1 MRERMTAVRASVAD
15 IIRGTY
21 NEEDGH
27 HVVSPQGVELRRVV
41 LVGFIVRQYVGQGSF
56 ASITIDDGTETIR
69 AKAWGETQSLE
80 QVETNTLA
88 MIVGKVREYE
98 GEVYIVPEIVR
109 TLDDANYMTLHQL
122 ERYRAILTR
131 SGIST
136 PSESE
141 SMGDVQETLKPV
153 KSKSSTPAKKPKS
166 PRTLATKIL
175 QFIRENVSPD
185 GVYLQDIVS
194 CFEKQGSS
202 KSAITLKVI
211 DLMDKQKIRE
221 VKIGYYLPIDT

>member
-15 IIRGTY
+15 IVHGTY
-21 NEEDGH
+21 SEEDGH

-80 QVETNTLA
+80 QVEANTLA

-109 TLDDANYMTLHQL
+109 SLDDANYMTLHQL
-122 ERYRAILTR
+122 ERYRAIFTR

-136 PSESE
+136 PGENESVD
-141 SMGDVQETLKPV
+141 DVQETLKPA
-153 KSKSSTPAKKPKS
+153 KSKSSGSTKKSKS
-166 PRTLATKIL
+166 PGTLSTQIL
-175 QFIRENVSPD
+175 RFIQESVSPD

-194 CFEKQGSS
+194 HFEKQGSS

-211 DLMDKQKIRE
+211 DLMDQQKVRE
-221 VKIGYYLPIDT
+221 VKIGYYLPIDA

>member
-141 SMGDVQETLKPV
+141 SMGDVQETLKPA
-153 KSKSSTPAKKPKS
+153 KSKSSAPAKKPKS

>member
-15 IIRGTY
+15 IVHGTY
-21 NEEDGH
+21 SEEDGH

-80 QVETNTLA
+80 QVEANTLA

-109 TLDDANYMTLHQL
+109 SLDDANYMTLHQL
-122 ERYRAILTR
+122 ERYRAIFTR

-136 PSESE
+136 PGENESVD
-141 SMGDVQETLKPV
+141 DVQETLKPA
-153 KSKSSTPAKKPKS
+153 KSKSSASTKKSKS
-166 PRTLATKIL
+166 PGTLSTQIL
-175 QFIRENVSPD
+175 RFIQENVSPD
-185 GVYLQDIVS
+185 GVYLQKIVS
-194 CFEKQGSS
+194 HFEKQGSS

-211 DLMDKQKIRE
+211 DLMDQQKVRE
-221 VKIGYYLPIDT
+221 VKIGYYLPIDA

>member
-1 MRERMTAVRASVAD
+1 MTAVRASVAD
-15 IIRGTY
+15 IVHGTY
-21 NEEDGH
+21 SEEDGH

-41 LVGFIVRQYVGQGSF
+41 LVGFIVNQYVGQGSF

-88 MIVGKVREYE
+88 MVVGKVREYE
-98 GEVYIVPEIVR
+98 GEIYIVPEIVHP
-109 TLDDANYMTLHQL
+109 LDDANYITLHQL
-122 ERYRAILTR
+122 ERYRAIFTR

-136 PSESE
+136 PGEKE
-141 SMGDVQETLKPV
+141 SMDDVQETLKPA
-153 KSKSSTPAKKPKS
+153 KSKSSASTRKSKS
-166 PRTLATKIL
+166 PGTLSTQIL
-175 QFIRENVSPD
+175 RFIKENVSTD

-194 CFEKQGSS
+194 HFEKKGSS

-211 DLMDKQKIRE
+211 DLMDKQKVRE
-221 VKIGYYLPIDT
+221 VKIGYYLPIDA

>member
-21 NEEDGH
+21 SEEDGH

-41 LVGFIVRQYVGQGSF
+41 LVGFIVNQYVGQGSF

-109 TLDDANYMTLHQL
+109 PLDDANYMTLHQL
-122 ERYRAILTR
+122 ERYRAIFTR

-136 PSESE
+136 PGENE
-141 SMGDVQETLKPV
+141 SMDDVQETLNPA
-153 KSKSSTPAKKPKS
+153 KSKSSGSTKKSKS
-166 PRTLATKIL
+166 PGTLSTQIL
-175 QFIRENVSPD
+175 RFIQENVSPD
-185 GVYLQDIVS
+185 GVYLADIVS
-194 CFEKQGSS
+194 HFEKQGSS

-211 DLMDKQKIRE
+211 DLMDQQKVRE
-221 VKIGYYLPIDT
+221 VKIGYYLPIDA

>member
-1 MRERMTAVRASVAD
+1 MTAVRASVAD

>member
-15 IIRGTY
+15 IVHGTY
-21 NEEDGH
+21 SEEDGH

-69 AKAWGETQSLE
+69 AKAWDEVQLLE
-80 QVETNTLA
+80 QVEANTLA

-109 TLDDANYMTLHQL
+109 PLDDANYMTLHQL
-122 ERYRAILTR
+122 ERYRAIFTR

-136 PSESE
+136 PGENESVD
-141 SMGDVQETLKPV
+141 DVQETLKPA
-153 KSKSSTPAKKPKS
+153 KSKSSASTKKSKS
-166 PRTLATKIL
+166 PGTLSTQIL
-175 QFIRENVSPD
+175 RFIQENVSPD
-185 GVYLQDIVS
+185 GVYLADIVS
-194 CFEKQGSS
+194 HFEKQGSS

-211 DLMDKQKIRE
+211 DLMDQQKVRE
-221 VKIGYYLPIDT
+221 VKIGYYLPIDA

>member
-15 IIRGTY
+15 IIHGTY
-21 NEEDGH
+21 IEEDGH

-109 TLDDANYMTLHQL
+109 PLDDANYMTLHQL

-141 SMGDVQETLKPV
+141 SMGDVQETLKPTR
-153 KSKSSTPAKKPKS
+153 SKGSASTSKPKS
-166 PRTLATKIL
+166 PRTLAKKIL
-175 QFIRENVSPD
+175 RFIQENVSPD

-194 CFEKQGSS
+194 HFEKKGSS

-211 DLMDKQKIRE
+211 DLMDQQKIRE

>member
-15 IIRGTY
+15 IIHGTY
-21 NEEDGH
+21 SEEDGH

-41 LVGFIVRQYVGQGSF
+41 LVGFIVKQYIGQGSF

-69 AKAWGETQSLE
+69 AKTWGETQSLE
-80 QVETNTLA
+80 QAEPNTLA

-98 GEVYIVPEIVR
+98 GEVYIVPEIVHP
-109 TLDDANYMTLHQL
+109 LDDANYITLHQL
-122 ERYRAILTR
+122 ERYKAILTL

-136 PSESE
+136 PSEE
-141 SMGDVQETLKPV
+141 SMDDVQETLKPA
-153 KSKSSTPAKKPKS
+153 KSKSSASKKKSKS
-166 PRTLATKIL
+166 PGTLSKQIL
-175 QFIRENVSPD
+175 RFIKKNVSPD

-194 CFEKQGSS
+194 HFEKKGSS

-211 DLMDKQKIRE
+211 DLMDQQKVRE
-221 VKIGYYLPIDT
+221 VKIGYYLPIDA

>member
-1 MRERMTAVRASVAD
+1 MTAVRASVAD
-15 IIRGTY
+15 IVHGTY
-21 NEEDGH
+21 SEEDGH

-69 AKAWGETQSLE
+69 AKVWGETQSLE

-98 GEVYIVPEIVR
+98 SEVYIVPEIVHP
-109 TLDDANYMTLHQL
+109 LDDANYMTLHQL
-122 ERYRAILTR
+122 ERYRSILTR

-136 PSESE
+136 PGEKA
-141 SMGDVQETLKPV
+141 SMDDVQETLKPA
-153 KSKSSTPAKKPKS
+153 KSKSSVSTRKSKS
-166 PRTLATKIL
+166 PGTLSTQIL
-175 QFIRENVSPD
+175 RFIQESVSPD

-194 CFEKQGSS
+194 HFEKQGSS

-211 DLMDKQKIRE
+211 DLMDQQKVRE
-221 VKIGYYLPIDT
+221 VKIGYYLPIDA

>member
-1 MRERMTAVRASVAD
+1 MLERMTAVRASVAD

-21 NEEDGH
+21 SEEDGH

-41 LVGFIVRQYVGQGSF
+41 LVGFIINQYVSQGSF

-88 MIVGKVREYE
+88 MIVGKIREYE

-109 TLDDANYMTLHQL
+109 SLDDANYITLHQL
-122 ERYRAILTR
+122 ERYRAIFTR

-136 PSESE
+136 PGETESV
-141 SMGDVQETLKPV
+141 GDVQETLKPA
-153 KSKSSTPAKKPKS
+153 KSKSSASTKKSKS
-166 PRTLATKIL
+166 IGTLSTQIL
-175 QFIRENVSPD
+175 RFIQENVSPD
-185 GVYLQDIVS
+185 GVYLADIVS
-194 CFEKQGSS
+194 HFEKQGSS

-211 DLMDKQKIRE
+211 DLMDQQKVRE
-221 VKIGYYLPIDT
+221 VKIGYYLPIGA

>member
-15 IIRGTY
+15 IVHGTY
-21 NEEDGH
+21 SEEDGH

-41 LVGFIVRQYVGQGSF
+41 LVGFIVRQYVGQGGF
-56 ASITIDDGTETIR
+56 VIITIDDGTETIT
-69 AKAWGETQSLE
+69 AKSWGETQSLE

-88 MIVGKVREYE
+88 MIVGKLREYE

-109 TLDDANYMTLHQL
+109 PLDDANYMTLHQL
-122 ERYRAILTR
+122 ERYRAIFTR

-136 PSESE
+136 PGETE
-141 SMGDVQETLKPV
+141 SMDDVQETLKPA
-153 KSKSSTPAKKPKS
+153 KSKSSASTKKSKS
-166 PRTLATKIL
+166 PGTLSTQIL
-175 QFIRENVSPD
+175 RFIQENVSPD

-194 CFEKQGSS
+194 HFEKQGSS

-211 DLMDKQKIRE
+211 DLMDQQKVRE
-221 VKIGYYLPIDT
+221 VKIGYY

>member
-1 MRERMTAVRASVAD
+1 MTAVRASVAD
-15 IIRGTY
+15 IIHGTY
-21 NEEDGH
+21 SEEDGH

-41 LVGFIVRQYVGQGSF
+41 LVGFIVNQYVGQGSF

-88 MIVGKVREYE
+88 MVVGKVREYE
-98 GEVYIVPEIVR
+98 GEIYIVPEIVHP
-109 TLDDANYMTLHQL
+109 LDDANYITLHQL
-122 ERYRAILTR
+122 ERYRAIFTR

-136 PSESE
+136 PGEKE
-141 SMGDVQETLKPV
+141 SMDDVQETLKPA
-153 KSKSSTPAKKPKS
+153 KSKSSASTRKSKS
-166 PRTLATKIL
+166 PGTLSTQIL
-175 QFIRENVSPD
+175 RFIKENVSTD

-194 CFEKQGSS
+194 HFEKKGSS

-211 DLMDKQKIRE
+211 DLMDKQKVRE
-221 VKIGYYLPIDT
+221 VKIGYYLPIDA

>member
-15 IIRGTY
+15 IIHGTY
-21 NEEDGH
+21 SEEDGH

-41 LVGFIVRQYVGQGSF
+41 LVGFIVKQYIGQGSF

-80 QVETNTLA
+80 QAEPNTLA

-98 GEVYIVPEIVR
+98 GEVYIVPEIVHP
-109 TLDDANYMTLHQL
+109 LDDANYITLHQL
-122 ERYRAILTR
+122 ERYKAILTL

-136 PSESE
+136 PSEE
-141 SMGDVQETLKPV
+141 SMDDVQEPLKPA
-153 KSKSSTPAKKPKS
+153 KSKSSASKKKSKS
-166 PRTLATKIL
+166 PGTLSKQIL
-175 QFIRENVSPD
+175 RFIKKNVSPD

-194 CFEKQGSS
+194 HFEKKGSS

-211 DLMDKQKIRE
+211 DLMDQQKVRE
-221 VKIGYYLPIDT
+221 VKIGYYLPIDA

>member
-1 MRERMTAVRASVAD
+1 MRERMTAVRTSVAD
-15 IIRGTY
+15 IVRGTY
-21 NEEDGH
+21 NEENGH
-27 HVVSPQGVELRRVV
+27 HVMSPQGVELRRVV

-109 TLDDANYMTLHQL
+109 HLDDANYMTLHQL

-136 PSESE
+136 PSES
-141 SMGDVQETLKPV
+141 
-153 KSKSSTPAKKPKS
+153 
-166 PRTLATKIL
+166 
-175 QFIRENVSPD
+175 
-185 GVYLQDIVS
+185 
-194 CFEKQGSS
+194 
-202 KSAITLKVI
+202 
-211 DLMDKQKIRE
+211 
-221 VKIGYYLPIDT
+221 

>member
-21 NEEDGH
+21 SEEDGH

-41 LVGFIVRQYVGQGSF
+41 LVGFIVNQYVGQGSF

-88 MIVGKVREYE
+88 MIVGKIREYE

-109 TLDDANYMTLHQL
+109 SLDDANYITLHQL
-122 ERYRAILTR
+122 ERYRAIFTR

-136 PSESE
+136 PGGTE
-141 SMGDVQETLKPV
+141 SMGDVQETLKPT
-153 KSKSSTPAKKPKS
+153 KSKSSASTKKSKS
-166 PRTLATKIL
+166 PGTLSTQIL
-175 QFIRENVSPD
+175 RFIQENVSPD
-185 GVYLQDIVS
+185 GVYLADIVS
-194 CFEKQGSS
+194 HFEKQGSS

-211 DLMDKQKIRE
+211 DLMDKQKVRE
-221 VKIGYYLPIDT
+221 VKIGYYLPIDA

>member
-21 NEEDGH
+21 HEEDGH

-41 LVGFIVRQYVGQGSF
+41 LVGFIVSQYVGQGSF

-80 QVETNTLA
+80 EVETNTLA

-98 GEVYIVPEIVR
+98 GEIYIVPEIVR
-109 TLDDANYMTLHQL
+109 PLDDANYMTLHQL

-136 PSESE
+136 PNESE
-141 SMGDVQETLKPV
+141 SMGDVQETLKPA
-153 KSKSSTPAKKPKS
+153 KSKSSASTSKPKS
-166 PRTLATKIL
+166 PGALSKQIL
-175 QFIRENVSPD
+175 QFIRKKKSPD

-194 CFEKQGSS
+194 HFEKKGSS

-211 DLMDKQKIRE
+211 DLMEKQRIRE

>member
-15 IIRGTY
+15 IVHGTY
-21 NEEDGH
+21 SEEDGH

-69 AKAWGETQSLE
+69 AKAWDEVQLLE
-80 QVETNTLA
+80 QVEANTLA

-109 TLDDANYMTLHQL
+109 PLDDANYMTLHQL
-122 ERYRAILTR
+122 ERYRAIFTR

-136 PSESE
+136 PGESE
-141 SMGDVQETLKPV
+141 SMDDVQETLKPA
-153 KSKSSTPAKKPKS
+153 KSKSSASTRKS
-166 PRTLATKIL
+166 PGTLSKQIL
-175 QFIRENVSPD
+175 RFIQENKSPD
-185 GVYLQDIVS
+185 GVYLQKIVS
-194 CFEKQGSS
+194 HFEKQGSS

-211 DLMDKQKIRE
+211 DLMDQQKVRE
-221 VKIGYYLPIDT
+221 VKIGYYLPIDA

>member
-1 MRERMTAVRASVAD
+1 MQERMTAVRASVAD

-21 NEEDGH
+21 NEENGH

-98 GEVYIVPEIVR
+98 DEVYIVPEIVR
-109 TLDDANYMTLHQL
+109 PLDDANYMTLHQL

-136 PSESE
+136 SSESE
-141 SMGDVQETLKPV
+141 SMGDVQETLKPT
-153 KSKSSTPAKKPKS
+153 KSKGSASISKPQS
-166 PRTLATKIL
+166 PRTLSTQIL

-194 CFEKQGSS
+194 HFEKQGSS

-211 DLMDKQKIRE
+211 DLMDKQRIRE
-221 VKIGYYLPIDT
+221 VKIGSYLPIDI